1 MDLETDSGS
10 SMEMDIRNDLDLRVR
25 NMVTMFKRY
34 LPLKLQ
40 APYVFVRYRQFGLC
54 SKDFFV
60 QFF

>member
-25 NMVTMFKRY
+25 NMVAMFKRY

-40 APYVFVRYRQFGLC
+40 APYVFVRFR
-54 SKDFFV
+54 
-60 QFF
+60 